1 MPVAKNMTVLVVD
14 DQDSMR
20 GLAKVS
26 LNKLGIT
33 KVADVG
39 DAKTALTRMQQTK
52 FDLVICDWIMADMDG
67 LALVTKM
74 RADPVL
80 ESTPFIMA
88 SARRNLEQIAAA
100 LKAGVTGCLVKPFKP
115 EDLKAGIEKACGGA
129 LQ

>member
-20 GLAKVS
+20 SLAKVS
-26 LNKLGIT
+26 LGKLGIT
-33 KVADVG
+33 KVADVA
-39 DAKTALTRMQQTK
+39 DAKTALMRMQQTK

-67 LALVTKM
+67 LALVSKM
-74 RADPVL
+74 RAHPVFK
-80 ESTPFIMA
+80 STPFIMA
-88 SARRNLEQIAAA
+88 SARQNAEQIAVA
-100 LKAGVTGCLVKPFKP
+100 LKAGVTSCLVKPFKP

>member
-33 KVADVG
+33 KVADVP
-39 DAKTALTRMQQTK
+39 DAKTALARMQQTK

-67 LALVTKM
+67 LALVGKM
-74 RADPVL
+74 RSHPVL
-80 ESTPFIMA
+80 KNTPFIMA
-88 SARRNLEQIAAA
+88 SARQNPEQIAAA
-100 LKAGVTGCLVKPFKP
+100 MKAGVTGYLVKPFKP
-115 EDLKAGIEKACGGA
+115 EDLKAGIERACGA

>member
-1 MPVAKNMTVLVVD
+1 MPAAKSITVLVVD
-14 DQDSMR
+14 DQNSMR

-26 LNKLGIT
+26 LGKLGIT
-33 KVADVG
+33 KVADVA
-39 DAKTALTRMQQTK
+39 DANTALTRMQQTK

-74 RADPVL
+74 RAHPAL
-80 ESTPFIMA
+80 RSTPFIMT
-88 SARRNLEQIAAA
+88 SARENPEQIAAA
-100 LKAGVTGCLVKPFKP
+100 LKAGVTGYLVKPFKP

>member
-26 LNKLGIT
+26 LSKLGIT
-33 KVADVG
+33 KVADVA
-39 DAKTALTRMQQTK
+39 DAKTALARMQQTK
-52 FDLVICDWIMADMDG
+52 FDLIICDWIMADMDG
-67 LALVTKM
+67 LALVSKM
-74 RADPVL
+74 RAHPVL
-80 ESTPFIMA
+80 KSTPFIMA
-88 SARRNLEQIAAA
+88 SARQNPEQIAAA
-100 LKAGVTGCLVKPFKP
+100 LKAGVTGYLVKPFKP

>member
-26 LNKLGIT
+26 LGKLGIT
-33 KVADVG
+33 KVADVA

-67 LALVTKM
+67 LALVSKM
-74 RADPVL
+74 RAHPAL
-80 ESTPFIMA
+80 KSTPFIMA
-88 SARRNLEQIAAA
+88 SARRNPEQNAAA
-100 LKAGVTGCLVKPFKP
+100 LNAGVAGCLVKPFKP
-115 EDLKAGIEKACGGA
+115 EDLKAEIEKACGV

>member
-26 LNKLGIT
+26 LSKIGIT

-39 DAKTALTRMQQTK
+39 DAKTALARMQQTK

-67 LALVTKM
+67 LALVGKM
-74 RADPVL
+74 RAHPVL
-80 ESTPFIMA
+80 KNTPFIMA
-88 SARRNLEQIAAA
+88 SARQNPEQIAAA
-100 LKAGVTGCLVKPFKP
+100 LKAGVTGYIVKPFKP
-115 EDLKAGIEKACGGA
+115 EDLKSGIEKVCGA

>member
-1 MPVAKNMTVLVVD
+1 MPVAKNMTVLVID

-33 KVADVG
+33 KVADAP
-39 DAKTALTRMQQTK
+39 DAKAALARMQQTK
-52 FDLVICDWIMADMDG
+52 FDLVICDWIMAEMDG
-67 LALVTKM
+67 LALLGTM

-80 ESTPFIMA
+80 RHTPFIMA
-88 SARRNLEQIAAA
+88 SARPDSKETAVAME
-100 LKAGVTGCLVKPFKP
+100 AGVGGCLLKPFKP
-115 EDLKAGIEKACGGA
+115 EDLKAGIEKACGA

>member
-33 KVADVG
+33 KVADVA
-39 DAKTALTRMQQTK
+39 DAKTAFARMQQTK

-67 LALVTKM
+67 LALVSRM
-74 RADPVL
+74 RSHPVL
-80 ESTPFIMA
+80 KSTPFIMA
-88 SARRNLEQIAAA
+88 SARQNPEQIAAA
-100 LKAGVTGCLVKPFKP
+100 MKAGVTGSLVKPFKP
-115 EDLKAGIEKACGGA
+115 EDLKAGIEKVCGA